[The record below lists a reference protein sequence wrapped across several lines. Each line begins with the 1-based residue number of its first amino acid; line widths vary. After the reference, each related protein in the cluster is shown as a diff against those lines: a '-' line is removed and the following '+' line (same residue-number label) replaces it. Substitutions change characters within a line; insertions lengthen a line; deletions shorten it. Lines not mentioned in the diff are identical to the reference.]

1 MLKGVQAQDAIERFI
16 SKRQLPGEGTDRD
29 HVLVQ
34 GDFFSGVIAKI
45 GIQANESFSD
55 VRADPLS
62 AASHLQDVFQPVFD
76 DKPGRV
82 DVSDE
87 LVQHLL
93 FNGDAFFAQAGDQE
107 MEVGDREYGA
117 EKETLLR
124 NPGQRERD
132 VLK

>member
-1 MLKGVQAQDAIERFI
+1 MLKGVQAQDAVECFL

-29 HVLVQ
+29 HLPVQ

-45 GIQANESFSD
+45 GIQANESLSD
-55 VRADPLS
+55 VRADSLC
-62 AASHLQDVFQPVFD
+62 AASNLQDVFQPVFH
-76 DKPGRV
+76 DKSGRV

-93 FNGDAFFAQAGDQE
+93 LNGKAFFAQARYQE
-107 MEVGDREYGA
+107 MVVGDSEYGA
-117 EKETLLR
+117 EKETFFR
-124 NPGQRERD
+124 KPGQRERD